1 MARRLDHIDGLRGLA
16 ALLVLYQH
24 LAEYCAAGAAP
35 GSWAQWH
42 LDALFTYCDL
52 GKAGVVAF
60 FAISGFIVPYSFVG
74 ERPQAGFVLSRFFRL
89 YPAYWLSLAAAV
101 ILLPLLGLPAFAA
114 KQVLVNV
121 TMLQEL
127 LGQKDVLG
135 VYWTLL
141 IELLFYGSC
150 MAAFNWGILRSPSRI
165 AVVVG
170 LLLVLALIGA
180 LVRGAGYG
188 GVPVGLPLYLALM
201 WCGAGVRLVVLER
214 VPGDGRW
221 SLVSLALL
229 VVAIPLVWG
238 VAFDDHSHKESV
250 LADVSAFYLG
260 LAAFLLC
267 VKCVQWRVFARPWL
281 VYVGGISYSI
291 YLFHP
296 LALELG
302 RVVSL
307 SVGGR
312 GGFAAQATQIG
323 VTLLAIW
330 LTAHAVQRCVEA
342 PAIKLGK
349 RLVQRLNQKRL
360 GKPNAHLVHNH
371 LKPRTR
377 A

>member
-1 MARRLDHIDGLRGLA
+1 MARRLDHIDGLRGVA

-24 LAEYCAAGAAP
+24 LAEYCAAGAGP
-35 GSWAQWH
+35 GSWAQGH
-42 LDALFTYCDL
+42 LDALFAYCDL
-52 GKAGVVAF
+52 GKVGVVAF

-101 ILLPLLGLPAFAA
+101 ILLPLLGAPAFAA
-114 KQVLVNV
+114 RQVLVNV

-150 MAAFNWGILRSPSRI
+150 MAAYSRGILRSPSRI

-221 SLVSLALL
+221 SLVSLAML

-260 LAAFLLC
+260 LAAFL
-267 VKCVQWRVFARPWL
+267 VCVQWRVFARPWL

-302 RVVSL
+302 RVASQGL
-307 SVGGR
+307 GAGSR
-312 GGFAAQATQIG
+312 GGFVAQVAQIG
-323 VTLLAIW
+323 VTLLATW
-330 LTAHAVQRCVEA
+330 LTAHAVQRGVEA

-360 GKPNAHLVHNH
+360 LKPKAHLVHNH

>member
-1 MARRLDHIDGLRGLA
+1 MSRRLEHVDGLRGVA

-35 GSWAQWH
+35 GSWAQGH
-42 LDALFTYCDL
+42 LDLLFTYCDL
-52 GKAGVVAF
+52 GKVGVVAF

-89 YPAYWLSLAAAV
+89 YPAYWLSLVAAV
-101 ILLPLLGLPAFAA
+101 ILLPLLGLPAFSPL
-114 KQVLVNV
+114 QVLVNV

-150 MAAFNWGILRSPSRI
+150 MVAFGWGILRSPSRI

-170 LLLVLALIGA
+170 LLLALALIGA
-180 LVRGAGYG
+180 LVRGAGYA

-201 WCGAGVRLVVLER
+201 WCGAGVRLAVLER
-214 VPGDGRW
+214 VPGDVRW
-221 SLVSLALL
+221 SGISLAML

-238 VAFDDHSHKESV
+238 LAFDDHSHKESV
-250 LADVSAFYLG
+250 LADVSAFYIG
-260 LAAFLLC
+260 LIAFVVC
-267 VKCVQWRVFARPWL
+267 VRWRAFAWPGL
-281 VYVGGISYSI
+281 VYLGGISYSI

-302 RVVSL
+302 REAAL
-307 SVGGR
+307 RVGGR
-312 GGFAAQATQIG
+312 GGLMALAAQIG
-323 VTLLAIW
+323 VTLLATW
-330 LTAHAVQRCVEA
+330 LVAHAVQRGVEA

-349 RLVQRLNQKRL
+349 TLSQRLPRWLPARPKV
-360 GKPNAHLVHNH
+360 HLAHNH